1 MRTDIGRRAVSRDL
15 GMVAGSLLL
24 AGMTGGWTLAPPDL
38 AVRPGFGFGTLKF
51 RLTDAMTGR
60 TVTAVDFRGR
70 IVMLT
75 FGYSNCTDVCPLTL
89 SHAAQLFHRLGQ
101 QATGIRFLF
110 VTVDPMRDTVPALRR
125 YIGAFGAKGLIG
137 LRGSPAELQAVAAR
151 MGARYS
157 VHPSS
162 NPEKYQVTHTTL
174 TYVFNRQGAP
184 QFSIADLGQPKVEL
198 AAIARDLAHLVAA
211 DRV

>member
-1 MRTDIGRRAVSRDL
+1 MRTDIGRRAVSRHL
-15 GMVAGSLLL
+15 GTAAGTLLL

-38 AVRPGFGFGTLKF
+38 AVHPGFGFGSLKF
-51 RLTDAMTGR
+51 RLTDAMTGK
-60 TVTAVDFRGR
+60 TVTADDFRGR

-89 SHAAQLFHRLGQ
+89 SHAAQLFGMLGK
-101 QATGIRFLF
+101 QAADIRFLF
-110 VTVDPMRDTVPALRR
+110 VTVDPMRDTVPVLRR

-137 LRGSPAELQAVAAR
+137 LRGNAAELQAVAAHL
-151 MGARYS
+151 GARYS

-162 NPEKYQVTHTTL
+162 TPEKYQVTHTTL
-174 TYVFNRQGAP
+174 TYVFNREGVP
-184 QFSIADLGQPKVEL
+184 QFSIADLGQPKVALPE
-198 AAIARDLAHLVAA
+198 IARDLRHLVSA